1 MYLGRLVEVKKRNS
15 VLQLRAVNEQENLEH
30 RVVFLPV
37 PERNTVPRKYIG
49 RNISIYKK
57 PKGWNIQLE
66 RISSNENENIRP
78 LENITFIRIYA
89 SNKIHRTQRIFPFLE
104 YPKL

>member
-66 RISSNENENIRP
+66 QVSNDENVCP
-78 LENITFIRIYA
+78 PQNITFLRIYA
-89 SNKIHRTQRIFPFLE
+89 SNKIHRTQRIFPFLA